1 MKNIDKN
8 TENIEETTSSEFDRK
23 YGAITEGAVA
33 GIFMGGILTAVGGWL
48 YGIGPTSEVQ
58 HLESQIE
65 RYSEINED
73 LDKYFGN
80 EITKKVFAPG
90 EHSFFIVCRTPYDD
104 IANEVP
110 DEYKITNVEIGV
122 EIGRRRCVF
131 YFENIVEVEAVGING
146 AYNTFG
152 VRTEKEKVLSY
163 NYIQKTQDN

>member
-1 MKNIDKN
+1 MKNVDKN
-8 TENIEETTSSEFDRK
+8 TKSIEETTSSEFDRK

-33 GIFMGGILTAVGGWL
+33 GIFMGGMLTAVGGWL
-48 YGIGPTSEVQ
+48 YGMGPISELQ
-58 HLESQIE
+58 HLDSEIE

-73 LDKYFGN
+73 LDKYFGS

-90 EHSFFIVCRTPYDD
+90 EHSFFIVCRTPYSD
-104 IANEVP
+104 IANEAP
-110 DEYKITNVEIGV
+110 DEYKITNVEIGKS
-122 EIGRRRCVF
+122 RCVF

-146 AYNTFG
+146 TYNTFG

>member
-1 MKNIDKN
+1 MKNVDKN
-8 TENIEETTSSEFDRK
+8 TENIEETASSEFDRK
-23 YGAITEGAVA
+23 YGAITEGAAV
-33 GIFMGGILTAVGGWL
+33 GIFMGGMLTAVGGL
-48 YGIGPTSEVQ
+48 IYGIGPTSELQ
-58 HLESQIE
+58 HLDIEIE

-90 EHSFFIVCRTPYDD
+90 EHSFSIICDTPYDD

-110 DEYKITNVEIGV
+110 DEYKITNVEIGKK
-122 EIGRRRCVF
+122 RCVF

-146 AYNTFG
+146 NYNTFG
-152 VRTEKEKVLSY
+152 VRTEKEKVLAY